1 MAQSNNDSFTFISNS
16 TQQLRD
22 LSVADL
28 NSFQP
33 SVPQVLR
40 QSVDFTGDAGALTL
54 STAQSGSVILLDE
67 DNTCT
72 VTLPQVL
79 ASDIGAQFTFIESV
93 ASNNARSVTTFVH
106 NDKFVGGVQIG
117 TTVVEAGAFGF
128 VAAGAD
134 DDVITLDD
142 DLVNGAGAVGSV
154 FTVTAVLTGNTSST
168 DDAAGNTDA
177 LVWAITGSLG
187 TSDDNC
193 NGDAVFTA
201 SA

>member
-1 MAQSNNDSFTFISNS
+1 MAQSNNDSFTFVSNA

-40 QSVDFTGDAGALTL
+40 QSVNFTGADGALTL
-54 STAQSGSVILLDE
+54 SAAQSGSVILFDE
-67 DNTCT
+67 NNACT

-93 ASNNARSVTTFVH
+93 ASANARSVTTFVH
-106 NDKFVGGVQIG
+106 NDKFVGGVQVG
-117 TTVVEAGAFGF
+117 TAIAEAGAIGF
-128 VAAGAD
+128 VAAGAN

-142 DLVNGAGAVGSV
+142 NLANGAGAVGSV

-187 TSDDNC
+187 SAEA
-193 NGDAVFTA
+193 NGDGTAIFTA